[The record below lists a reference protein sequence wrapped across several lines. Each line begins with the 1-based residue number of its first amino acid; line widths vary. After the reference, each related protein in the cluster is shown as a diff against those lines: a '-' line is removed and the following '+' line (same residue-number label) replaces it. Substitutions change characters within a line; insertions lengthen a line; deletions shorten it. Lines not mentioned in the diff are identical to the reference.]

1 MKLRGAGAAHLDY
14 RLYRRLLYPLSVAL
28 FLCLGSAQA
37 QTGASSAPSV
47 QIGRAE
53 SAIEAA
59 KQAGAPGLA
68 PESLALAESALLDAQ
83 ALLARRKSKDA
94 ERAALKSIRYAELS
108 ASQARYITLKEA
120 VEEKTAHNA
129 GLRRELLLG
138 GDRDNP

>member
-37 QTGASSAPSV
+37 QTGAYSAPSA

-53 SAIEAA
+53 SAVEAA
-59 KQAGAPGLA
+59 KQAGASGLA

-83 ALLARRKSKDA
+83 ALLARRKSRDA

-108 ASQARYITLKEA
+108 ASQAHYVTLKEA
-120 VEEKTAHNA
+120 VEEKTAQNA
-129 GLRRELLLG
+129 RLRRELLLG
-138 GDRDNP
+138 DDRDKP